1 MQLQHHYKNTVHSK
15 DVEQYAEK
23 RLTRQCEKF
32 GLENTTAHIS
42 HEERSA
48 NNYHIQITLSDHKG
62 HEYSFGQNSET
73 AFGCVDLVAERMARM
88 IQKTRGK
95 EVSGRR
101 KQSGFKELNTAQTGP
116 NPSIDDME
124 TFEIIGCKH

>member
-23 RLTRQCEKF
+23 RLARQCEKF
-32 GLENTTAHIS
+32 GLENSTAHIS

-48 NNYHIQITLSDHKG
+48 SDYHIQITLSDHKG

-73 AFGCVDLVAERMARM
+73 AFGCVDLVADRMGRM

-95 EVSGRR
+95 EVSIRR
-101 KQSGFKELNTAQTGP
+101 KQTGQKDISP
-116 NPSIDDME
+116 NQKGVNPTIEEME
-124 TFEIIGCKH
+124 TFELIGCNH